1 MEVSWVESVG
11 LLVGDKCDSYRNQRA
26 TELLCLCVCVCV
38 CVCVCACVHWQQ
50 ACWTWNTHR
59 HTRAHTHTEDLRSW
73 PLALPEDFTTA
84 SAAAQS
90 HVKAYNGPTD
100 LAEDSMCGWRCS
112 DIPYQYYTN
121 YITFPW
127 PPLSFSYFNQYI
139 VGRWT
144 LQLQTCLLHMAPAAS
159 LIGHLITLIRQK
171 VLVTS
176 LRSWTC
182 AACHMQLFINNSL
195 LLYSHRP

>member
-1 MEVSWVESVG
+1 MTATG
-11 LLVGDKCDSYRNQRA
+11 TRGQRSY
-26 TELLCLCVCVCV
+26 CV
-38 CVCVCACVHWQQ
+38 CVCVCACVCMCPLTAGLLNLKHTQ
-50 ACWTWNTHR
+50 THT
-59 HTRAHTHTEDLRSW
+59 HARAHTHTEDLRSW

-159 LIGHLITLIRQK
+159 LIGHLITLIRQN

-195 LLYSHRP
+195 LLYSYRP